1 MVSLVNSIKH
11 LQNYYQSFS
20 HSSKRM
26 KKREHFLTQS
36 RGQPY
41 SDTKGKQRHYRQKI
55 NYRPIFLTNINVKTS
70 TYTRRQSSATYQ
82 KNYTLWRILHHVKS
96 WCKMIIFFFI
106 LLMCI
111 ILIDC
116 HMLNNACIPG
126 VNPNLSWILDWRW

>member
-1 MVSLVNSIKH
+1 
-11 LQNYYQSFS
+11 
-20 HSSKRM
+20 M

-96 WCKMIIFFFI
+96 WCKMIIFFLHSINVYYINWLSHVEQCLHSRSKSQFVMDI
-106 LLMCI
+106 RLEMI
-111 ILIDC
+111 EREKKAHRHPLIS
-116 HMLNNACIPG
+116 
-126 VNPNLSWILDWRW
+126 PNI